1 MKKTATVLCTV
12 IAVVAIFLL
21 VALLLIGAV
30 DMPVAEEGETL
41 TKAQEFLVLIKTK
54 TDELMSALGITTS
67 SAVLFL
73 ATTIRKTAS
82 ASGVQLSAD
91 VMQKLDSIENKMIEI
106 QAKELEREKLAK
118 AETEGMSALLR
129 TFIASDLPAS
139 VRQELMQAHDQLTP
153 YLKGEKSLTEGI
165 AKKEIDMLDLANKV
179 LAVITE
185 KAKEE
190 NETTE
195 TETETTPTAP
205 AYLD

>member
-153 YLKGEKSLTEGI
+153 YLKGEKSLKEGI